1 MQPTP
6 SKRLLFRLTKAPYG
20 SSLAREA
27 LDAVLAAAVFEQD
40 VSLLVS
46 GDALYQ
52 LLPSQA
58 PDHIQQK
65 QYTAAFGLFP
75 LYGIIKI
82 YAAADDMAARRLST
96 TELTLPVQL
105 LDTAGLQHLYRNQDQ
120 IISF

>member
-1 MQPTP
+1 MQPVHP
-6 SKRLLFRLTKAPYG
+6 KRLLFRLSKAPYG

-27 LDAVLAAAVFEQD
+27 LDAVLAAAVFEQE
-40 VSLLVS
+40 VSLLFC

-58 PDHIQQK
+58 PDRIQQK

-75 LYGIIKI
+75 LYGITKI
-82 YAAADDMAARRLST
+82 YAEANDMAARNLST

-105 LDTAGLQHLYRNQDQ
+105 LNTAELQHLYRNQDQ